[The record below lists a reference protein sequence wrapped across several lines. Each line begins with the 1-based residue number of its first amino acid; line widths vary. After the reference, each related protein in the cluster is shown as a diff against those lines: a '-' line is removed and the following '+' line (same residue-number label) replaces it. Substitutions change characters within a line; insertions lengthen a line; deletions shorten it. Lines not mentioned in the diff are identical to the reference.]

1 MRADWDDLRVV
12 LGVWRGGSTRAA
24 SDLVGMSHA
33 TIARRIDA
41 LETRLSVKIFDRLP
55 SGYALTQDGEELVKA
70 AQRVENELNAAQL
83 KLTGRDK
90 RLAGLIRITTIDVV
104 ATSFLM
110 PILSEFSQQ
119 YPEIEFEV
127 GIGYRALDLRKREA
141 DIALRGINKPP
152 EHLIGHRLTGVAWA
166 GYATPQYIEQH
177 DFGPGG
183 NARWIGFGTR
193 SANPPWLQNSPNPD
207 LPAWGVFDDVPLQIE
222 AARHHLGIGYLPCFV
237 SDRDRDLA
245 RVPPH
250 TVVKRHDFWLLRHRD
265 TRSTVRMRVF
275 SEFLTEAFRQ
285 SQSLFEGRLDG

>member
-1 MRADWDDLRVV
+1 MQADWDDLRVV

-24 SDLVGMSHA
+24 SNLVGMSHA

-41 LETRLSVKIFDRLP
+41 LETRLSVRIFDRLP

-70 AQRVENELNAAQL
+70 AQAMESELNAAQL

-110 PILSEFSQQ
+110 PVLTKFSEQ

-141 DIALRGINKPP
+141 DIALRMINKPP
-152 EHLIGHRLTGVAWA
+152 EHLIGHRLTGVAWT

-177 DFGPGG
+177 DVSPGG
-183 NARWIGFGTR
+183 DARWIGFGTR
-193 SANPPWLQNSPNPD
+193 SAKPSWLQNSPNPD
-207 LPAWGVFDDVPLQIE
+207 LSVWGMFDDLPLQIE
-222 AARHHLGIGYLPCFV
+222 AARQHLGVGYLPCFV
-237 SDRDRDLA
+237 GDRDEVLA
-245 RVPPH
+245 RVFPE
-250 TVVKRHDFWLLRHRD
+250 VLVKRPDFWLLRHRD

-275 SEFLTEAFRQ
+275 SEFLTEAFRE
-285 SQSLFEGRLDG
+285 SQALFEGRLYD